1 MITEFSQENYS
12 VDFLVRTFRAD
23 AEQLA
28 IGFFGEHD
36 AGRRVQ
42 QRQPHGNTVA
52 VGAGVGMPVSAFQKY
67 HFNGFQVFFH
77 KPISFLVSVFG
88 LLREAVKDDH

>member
-12 VDFLVRTFRAD
+12 VEFFIRAARAD

-42 QRQPHGNTVA
+42 QRQPHGNAVA
-52 VGAGVGMPVSAFQKY
+52 VGASIGIPVSAF
-67 HFNGFQVFFH
+67 
-77 KPISFLVSVFG
+77 
-88 LLREAVKDDH
+88 